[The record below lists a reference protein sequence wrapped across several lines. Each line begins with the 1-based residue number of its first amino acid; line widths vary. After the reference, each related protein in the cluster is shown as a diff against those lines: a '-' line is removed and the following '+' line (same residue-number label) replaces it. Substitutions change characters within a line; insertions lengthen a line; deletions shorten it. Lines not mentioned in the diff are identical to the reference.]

1 MEGATDDVAEGYATA
16 EEQEVGDKVAAGV
29 DAVPVAVAVDS
40 SSAIGSG
47 SGRLS
52 NSFLNTFTT
61 QMGLKGAAGATT
73 TTAAATATSGCGNGT
88 TGNNLTKAQAVTT
101 FPVRQYLDNE
111 ALR

>member
-1 MEGATDDVAEGYATA
+1 MEGADDVAEGYATA
-16 EEQEVGDKVAAGV
+16 EEQEVGDKVAAGA

-73 TTAAATATSGCGNGT
+73 TTAATATSGCGKGT

>member
-1 MEGATDDVAEGYATA
+1 M
-16 EEQEVGDKVAAGV
+16 QEVGDKVAA

-40 SSAIGSG
+40 SNSVIGNG

-61 QMGLKGAAGATT
+61 QIGLKGATAGTNITNTT
-73 TTAAATATSGCGNGT
+73 AATATSGCAKGS
-88 TGNNLTKAQAVTT
+88 TGNNLTKAAHAVTT